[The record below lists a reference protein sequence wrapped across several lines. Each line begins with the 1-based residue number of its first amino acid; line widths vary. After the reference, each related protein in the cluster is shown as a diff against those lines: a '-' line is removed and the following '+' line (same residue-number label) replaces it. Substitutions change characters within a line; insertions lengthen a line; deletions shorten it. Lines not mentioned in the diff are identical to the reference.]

1 MPLAHPRNRAFLSTV
16 RKNEAVHPTRPGKYE
31 KLLQAVYDF
40 AELVAVHDSSM
51 ELVESAAPTGDHE
64 LPLSQK
70 PYNKTF
76 ILL

>member
-1 MPLAHPRNRAFLSTV
+1 MHTAC
-16 RKNEAVHPTRPGKYE
+16 PGKYDE
-31 KLLQAVYDF
+31 LLQTGYDF
-40 AELVAVHDSSM
+40 AELVAAHDSPM

-70 PYNKTF
+70 PSNKTF